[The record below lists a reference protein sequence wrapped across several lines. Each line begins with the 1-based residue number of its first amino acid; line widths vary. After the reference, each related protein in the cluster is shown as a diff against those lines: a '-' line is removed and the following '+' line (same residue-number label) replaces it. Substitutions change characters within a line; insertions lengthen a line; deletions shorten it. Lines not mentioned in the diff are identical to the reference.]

1 MNIPIDLSF
10 IEMRRLYSIKF
21 KKAYTHRQRKNK
33 EELERVHKRNFES
46 SRLMR
51 KVSEV

>member
-10 IEMRRLYSIKF
+10 IETRRLYSIKF

-33 EELERVHKRNFES
+33 EELEFTKEI
-46 SRLMR
+46 L
-51 KVSEV
+51 KVLG

>member
-10 IEMRRLYSIKF
+10 IETRRFYSIKF

-33 EELERVHKRNFES
+33 EEFEFTKEI
-46 SRLMR
+46 L
-51 KVSEV
+51 KVLG